1 MWTMKA
7 AIFDMDGTVLD
18 SMEQWRAQSV
28 LLLERHGIELS
39 DELSASLRQM
49 SGVMAA
55 KLYAKRFGIKL
66 NMQEIMETYL
76 ADMER
81 RYMTEILPKPGVG
94 AYLERLEREGVPC
107 CIATATPRP
116 LAERALARHGLLKRF
131 RFVVST
137 QEERRGKD
145 DPEFFELTASRLGV
159 TATECTVFED
169 ALYAIQ
175 GAKKAD
181 CTVIGVADPTNLSD
195 REEMKRLCARII
207 ERYAE
212 L

>member
-39 DELSASLRQM
+39 DELRASLRQM
-49 SGVMAA
+49 SGVMAV
-55 KLYAKRFGIKL
+55 KLYAKRFGVKL

-81 RYMTEILPKPGVG
+81 RYMTEIVPKPGVA
-94 AYLERLEREGVPC
+94 AYLERLGRAGVPC

-116 LAERALARHGLLKRF
+116 LAERALARHGLLDCF

-159 TATECTVFED
+159 TAAQCTVFED

-175 GAKKAD
+175 GAQKAG
-181 CTVIGVADPTNLSD
+181 CTVIGIADPTNLSD
-195 REEMKRLCARII
+195 RAEMKRLCVRVI
-207 ERYAE
+207 ETYAE